1 MGGSSYRRLG
11 VMGGRSCWSK
21 GRFLFAGGI
30 SFVKEEKTCCR
41 EWMREERRLPR
52 PAWSLPGRTRWL
64 RKTATGLPGA
74 AGTWLTSRNQL
85 RRPGRG
91 GLAPPAS
98 VLRVEGGPWAA
109 GARGGQG
116 CRTAGGLAPKIGL
129 FYLFQ
134 KLPTAKETH
143 CDNGVNQTLLCR

>member
-1 MGGSSYRRLG
+1 
-11 VMGGRSCWSK
+11 MGGRSCWSK

-64 RKTATGLPGA
+64 RKTATVLPGA

-98 VLRVEGGPWAA
+98 VLVEEGGPALVEE
-109 GARGGQG
+109 GGPVLLTTQVP
-116 CRTAGGLAPKIGL
+116 TNWPVLGG
-129 FYLFQ
+129 
-134 KLPTAKETH
+134 
-143 CDNGVNQTLLCR
+143 